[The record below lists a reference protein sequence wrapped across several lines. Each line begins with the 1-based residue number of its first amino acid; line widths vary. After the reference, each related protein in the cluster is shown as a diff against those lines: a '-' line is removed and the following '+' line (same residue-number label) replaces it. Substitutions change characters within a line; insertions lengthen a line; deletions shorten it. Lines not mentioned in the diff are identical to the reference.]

1 MEAAQSSREI
11 PFLLARH
18 WKGRNRL
25 GALVDLF
32 PKSGFWWHHVAIA
45 WYYTNDRLPAV
56 PISLSWCFP
65 LLAVVTTLDGL
76 INQNHYT
83 CRRMFSP
90 LMSPVI
96 LYTSFQLCHICNIG
110 SNPLTHWEVFL
121 IQENSS
127 RNFCLEDRG
136 SSLETSQKIG

>member
-11 PFLLARH
+11 SFLLDRH
-18 WKGRNRL
+18 WKGRSSL
-25 GALVDLF
+25 GALVWLISKKWLLVTSCGHYLVLHQWQAACSPHF
-32 PKSGFWWHHVAIA
+32 PILV
-45 WYYTNDRLPAV
+45 LPTACC
-56 PISLSWCFP
+56 SYH
-65 LLAVVTTLDGL
+65 TGL
-76 INQNHYT
+76 INQNYYT